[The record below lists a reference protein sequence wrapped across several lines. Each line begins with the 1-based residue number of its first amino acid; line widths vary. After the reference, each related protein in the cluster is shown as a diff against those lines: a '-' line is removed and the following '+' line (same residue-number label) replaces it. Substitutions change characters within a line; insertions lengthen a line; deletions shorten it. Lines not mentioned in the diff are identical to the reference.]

1 MHVLQLGTIARSKLL
16 ALFVPLLLLAAACA
30 GNGEAT
36 PTSPAGPAAT
46 ATSPAGTGAEP
57 TATAP
62 GQEAGGAPSGEQE
75 FNFRLLISD
84 DRLAIGDFSE
94 LLVTIEKVGVQQGG
108 ESGSWTEFD
117 APSPPN
123 GAWTVD
129 LTQLQGDNAQE
140 LLRVQLADGEYTKVF
155 VHIDKETGVTGVLD
169 PSGDAVTLKLPSSKL
184 QIVKPFEIVAGEPAV
199 DFVFDIAVVAAGNVK
214 SPQGIKYLLL
224 PVIGE
229 SGPDQS
235 FNVLA
240 ADAPTADAGG
250 DQTVATEDIVQ
261 LDGSGSSDPEGDD
274 LTFSWTLSV
283 PGGSGASLSDATIV
297 DPTFVADVD
306 GKYVATLVVNDGTS
320 DSEPD
325 DAEIEADAELNEPPA
340 ADAGDNQTVATE
352 DIVQLDGS
360 GSSDPEG
367 DDLTF
372 SWTLSVPGGSGA
384 SLSDAT
390 IVDPTFVADVD
401 GEYVATLVVNDGTS
415 GSDPDTVEIEAQAP

>member
-16 ALFVPLLLLAAACA
+16 ALFVPLLLLAADCA

-261 LDGSGSSDPEGDD
+261 LDGSGSSDPED
-274 LTFSWTLSV
+274 
-283 PGGSGASLSDATIV
+283 
-297 DPTFVADVD
+297 
-306 GKYVATLVVNDGTS
+306 
-320 DSEPD
+320 
-325 DAEIEADAELNEPPA
+325 
-340 ADAGDNQTVATE
+340 
-352 DIVQLDGS
+352 
-360 GSSDPEG
+360 